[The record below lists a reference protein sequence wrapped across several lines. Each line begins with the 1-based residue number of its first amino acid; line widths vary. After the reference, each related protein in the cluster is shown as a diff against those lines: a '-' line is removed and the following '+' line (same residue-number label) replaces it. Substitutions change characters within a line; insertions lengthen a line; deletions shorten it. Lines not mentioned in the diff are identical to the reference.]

1 MTKQQADD
9 KARDIYTKSAYIFN
23 VALELSDQ
31 LKETNQF
38 RHELKQGLN
47 MACKQMERIT
57 ADHFKGMENMG
68 FIELNGNKIHGLEMY
83 KTAGDAYELIF
94 NFLTQ
99 RESADVVV
107 LAELIKNYDENK
119 AKETV
124 VTIDSMNI

>member
-1 MTKQQADD
+1 MNKQQADD
-9 KARDIYTKSAYIFN
+9 NARSIYTRSAYIFN
-23 VALELSDQ
+23 IALELSDQ

-83 KTAGDAYELIF
+83 KSAGDSYELVF

-107 LAELIKNYDENK
+107 LAELIKNYDESK

-124 VTIDSMNI
+124 VKIDSMNI